1 MLTGAY
7 AWSLIGQTSNP
18 CIAEEEFHRISP
30 NFNYVGDLYIRPGQR
45 MDLLN
50 VASDAKRIKIVKMI
64 INNQTTSDRHSYVM
78 VTPDPRFPDKGR
90 TVPFPAVAGTKPHIS
105 YSNDYVTTFLS

>member
-18 CIAEEEFHRISP
+18 SITEEEVQRI
-30 NFNYVGDLYIRPGQR
+30 NKHFNYVGDNFIRPGQR
-45 MDLLN
+45 LDLLN

-64 INNQTTSDRHSYVM
+64 MNHQTTSNKHSYVM
-78 VTPDPRFPDKGR
+78 VTPDPRFPGTGR
-90 TVPFPAVAGTKPHIS
+90 SVPFPAVAGTKPHLS
-105 YSNDYVTTFLS
+105 ESDDYVTTFLS